1 LTKPRPSR
9 RALSAAGR
17 AIAKVS
23 GRPGGSADLEEL
35 QGQLRRTRSRLRA
48 TKEEVREL
56 NQELKATRDSVRDA
70 FPDIVLDP
78 RVEQTIVA
86 VRKEKLSYLSRP
98 NLVAL
103 ARVVAEADR
112 AGRPGLIVETGT
124 ALGGSA
130 IVLGSAKAASRGMK
144 VYDVFGQIPP
154 PTEQDGQDVWQRYD
168 RIASGQSKG
177 LGSEEYYGYRDN
189 LYQQVTDSFA
199 RHGVPVKE
207 NSVDLVQG
215 LFEDTIELD
224 EPVAFAHLDGDW
236 YESTMTCLQ
245 RIAPLLVVGG
255 RLVVDDYYAW
265 SGCQTAVDEYFAER
279 AGFRL
284 ERRSRLHVV
293 RV

>member
-1 LTKPRPSR
+1 MTQPRPGR
-9 RALSAAGR
+9 RALSAARR
-17 AIAKVS
+17 AISKVLAGQS
-23 GRPGGSADLEEL
+23 GSAGLQEL

-48 TKEEVREL
+48 TKDEVRDL
-56 NQELKATRDSVRDA
+56 NRELKTTRDSVRDP

-86 VRKEKLSYLSRP
+86 VREEKLSYLSRR
-98 NLVAL
+98 NLAAL
-103 ARVVAEADR
+103 ARVVTEADL

-130 IVLGSAKAASRGMK
+130 IVLGSAKATDRGMK

-154 PTEQDGQDVWQRYD
+154 PTRQDGKDVWQRYD

-199 RHGVPVKE
+199 RHGVPVEE

-215 LFEDTIELD
+215 LFEDTIDLD

-236 YESTMTCLQ
+236 YESTMACLR
-245 RIAPLLVVGG
+245 RIAPLLVEGG

-265 SGCQTAVDEYFAER
+265 SGCQTAVDEYFADR
-279 AGFRL
+279 PGFRL
-284 ERRSRLHVV
+284 ELRSRLHVV